1 MKIVHCCLAAFY
13 IDNYSYQENK
23 FPKFHKMQ
31 GHDVSIIASTET
43 YLESKKIGYLSP
55 STYHTKEGI
64 RITRLPYTKMI
75 PHLIVKKLRIYKG
88 LENKLNEIKP
98 DIIFLHDCQFLSILK
113 IVKYAKNNKV
123 KIFADCHTDFINSGN
138 NWVSKNILHGIIYKY
153 CIQKVV
159 KYTTKFYGTL
169 PLRVEFLKNV
179 YNVPSDKITLLPF
192 GVDDS
197 LFEQENKIEI
207 RKEIRDNLNLKERDF
222 VIISGG
228 KIDARKNIDKLIK
241 AFLKINNENLIEN
254 FKFILF
260 GKPVKELEEI
270 ISLVRK
276 NTDVRYIEWL
286 DSDEIHKYFLAS
298 DLAVF
303 PGTHSVLWEEA
314 VGLGLPCLFKK
325 WKGIDHVDLGGN
337 CLFIKEENIE
347 ELTVFL
353 LELIRNKTTFTKLKK
368 NAQKLGPRYFS
379 YSEISKRA
387 IE

>member
-13 IDNYSYQENK
+13 IDDYSYQENK

-179 YNVPSDKITLLPF
+179 YNVPSEKISLLPF

-197 LFEQENKIEI
+197 LFEEENKIEI

>member
-13 IDNYSYQENK
+13 IDDYSYQENK

-179 YNVPSDKITLLPF
+179 YNVPSEKISLLPF

-197 LFEQENKIEI
+197 LFEEENKIEI

-276 NTDVRYIEWL
+276 NTDVRYVEWL